1 MKNKLILIE
10 GLPSSGKT
18 TTTKM
23 THKVLNNLDINNK
36 VFYEGDLDHPA
47 DYDGVSFFSEV
58 EFYDL
63 LSKYKKERKLI
74 EKIAIKRQEGYYIEY
89 KKRIKSYN
97 DKFSDDLINSFLKHD
112 VYELTLD
119 RHIDILLK
127 SWERFRYNALN
138 EENVYIFD
146 CAFIQNPVTVT
157 MIRDN
162 AEKKVITEY
171 IKELENIIKPLNPI
185 LIYLDQD
192 DIRYSFK
199 KVIKERPN
207 KWLEFFIDYT
217 LNQGYGKDNNLK
229 GLDGI
234 FKVLEERKKL
244 EHELFDVLDIE
255 KIIINNSEFNLKC
268 EEIRSIIKKYI

>member
-1 MKNKLILIE
+1 MKNRLILIE

-23 THKVLNNLDINNK
+23 THKVLNNLDIANK

-74 EKIAIKRQEGYYIEY
+74 KKIAIKRQEGYYIEY
-89 KKRIKSYN
+89 KKRIKRYN

-112 VYELTLD
+112 VYELPLD

-127 SWERFRYNALN
+127 SWQRFRYNALN

-157 MIRDN
+157 MLRDN
-162 AEKKVITEY
+162 AEKKVINEY
-171 IKELENIIKPLNPI
+171 IKKLENIIKPLNPI
-185 LIYLDQD
+185 LIYLNQD
-192 DIRYSFK
+192 NIRYSFK
-199 KVIKERPN
+199 KVIKERP
-207 KWLEFFIDYT
+207 KEWLEFFINYT

-229 GLDGI
+229 GLDGTL
-234 FKVLEERKKL
+234 KVLEERKKL
-244 EHELFDVLDIE
+244 EHELLDALDIE
-255 KIIINNSEFNLKC
+255 KTIINNSQLDLKC
-268 EEIRSIIKKYI
+268 EEIRSILKEYI